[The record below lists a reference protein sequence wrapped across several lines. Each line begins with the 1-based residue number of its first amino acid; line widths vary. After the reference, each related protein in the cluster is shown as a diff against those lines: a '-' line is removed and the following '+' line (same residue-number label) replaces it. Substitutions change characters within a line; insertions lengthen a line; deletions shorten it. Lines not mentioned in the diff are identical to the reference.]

1 MNLIHQVFQNSNYR
15 ISLSDYHHK
24 NPDIAFFGRKEPKN
38 KKKQGEHDLVDKSKI
53 ANALDL
59 AKGWKMAEECA
70 RDSDIL
76 MLLMYHLKDSLY
88 YHFNHRVVYFV
99 MTYPNTKII

>member
-1 MNLIHQVFQNSNYR
+1 MF
-15 ISLSDYHHK
+15 SLAERS
-24 NPDIAFFGRKEPKN
+24 IITI

-59 AKGWKMAEECA
+59 AKEWKMAEECA

-76 MLLMYHLKDSLY
+76 MLLMHHLKDPLY
-88 YHFNHRVVYFV
+88 YHFNHRVFKMVYFV
-99 MTYPNTKII
+99 MS